1 MRRIVLRVGA
11 KLFDRLDDTWFYP
24 GAGAG
29 LALPSAPTSAHER
42 DVAVPTPTGFA
53 SLPALTF
60 VPGSEPSG
68 AALGTAPVNG
78 ISAPRDYQP
87 ERTIRGGQRGPG
99 LLRRG
104 A

>member
-1 MRRIVLRVGA
+1 LSSA
-11 KLFDRLDDTWFYP
+11 P
-24 GAGAG
+24 APASG

-87 ERTIRGGQRGPG
+87 VQGFSGVVRNGDTH
-99 LLRRG
+99 
-104 A
+104 